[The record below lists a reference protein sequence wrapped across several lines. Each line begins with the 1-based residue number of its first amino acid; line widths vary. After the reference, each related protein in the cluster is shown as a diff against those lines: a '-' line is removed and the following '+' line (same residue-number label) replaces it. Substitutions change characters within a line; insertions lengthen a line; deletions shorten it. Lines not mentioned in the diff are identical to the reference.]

1 MKIFYLAGFLRAVLG
16 KIDVY
21 VADFLVNLEKKT
33 RKTLKVLRQDFS
45 WFLVSDVGMI
55 SYQKCVAI
63 LTNIRN
69 GLDCKMESRA

>member
-1 MKIFYLAGFLRAVLG
+1 MKIFYLAGFLCAVLG

-21 VADFLVNLEKKT
+21 VADFLVNLKK
-33 RKTLKVLRQDFS
+33 KKKKVLRQDFS

>member
-21 VADFLVNLEKKT
+21 VKDFHVKLKKKT
-33 RKTLKVLRQDFS
+33 GKNLKVLRQDLS
-45 WFLVSDVGMI
+45 RFLVSDVGMI
-55 SYQKCVAI
+55 SYQKYVPI

>member
-21 VADFLVNLEKKT
+21 VADFHVNLKNTGKN
-33 RKTLKVLRQDFS
+33 LKVLRQDLS
-45 WFLVSDVGMI
+45 RFLVSDVGMI
-55 SYQKCVAI
+55 SYQKYVPI